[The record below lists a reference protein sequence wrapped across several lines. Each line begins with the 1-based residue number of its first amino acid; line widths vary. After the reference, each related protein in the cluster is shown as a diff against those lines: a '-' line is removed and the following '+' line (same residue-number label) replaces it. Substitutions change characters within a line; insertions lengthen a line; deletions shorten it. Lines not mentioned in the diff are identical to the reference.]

1 MRNYFESLLLDSVN
15 TTTKL
20 EPVML
25 PFSGQPAF
33 RVSLTVS
40 LCFAVELSSRGGER
54 IIAHQA
60 DYTIRL

>member
-33 RVSLTVS
+33 RVSL
-40 LCFAVELSSRGGER
+40 CFAVELSSRGGER